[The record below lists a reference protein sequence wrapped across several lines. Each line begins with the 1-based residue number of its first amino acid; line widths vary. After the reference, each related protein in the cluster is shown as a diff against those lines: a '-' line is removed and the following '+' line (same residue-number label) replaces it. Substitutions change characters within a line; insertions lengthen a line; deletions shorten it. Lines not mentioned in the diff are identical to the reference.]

1 MKRILILFTAAL
13 WLGFTPVAAQ
23 QGADE
28 DAIRMKI
35 NTAASQL
42 HTMQCD
48 FVQTKYLKML
58 DDKME
63 ARGKMYYAQ
72 PNKLRWEYVSP
83 YTYIFILNGTKV
95 LMSKGSHNDIIDVNQ
110 NKVFREIARIMMN
123 SVVGKCLEDDKDFHT
138 SIETKESLWVVT
150 MIPVSKNIRQMFTQI
165 VLRFDIG
172 RAMVSIVELTE
183 KNGDRTV
190 IELKD
195 VRTDQSID
203 EEIFA
208 VD

>member
-1 MKRILILFTAAL
+1 MILFTVAL
-13 WLGFTPVAAQ
+13 WFGLTPVAAQ
-23 QGADE
+23 QSADE
-28 DAIRMKI
+28 DAMRMKI

-42 HTMQCD
+42 QTMQCD

-83 YTYIFILNGTKV
+83 YTYTFILNGTKV
-95 LMSKGSHNDIIDVNQ
+95 LMSKGSHNDVIDVNQ

-123 SVVGKCLEDDKDFHT
+123 SVVGKCLEDDKSFHT
-138 SIETKESLWVVT
+138 SIETRESLWVVT
-150 MIPVSKNIRQMFTQI
+150 MIPISKNIRQIFTQI
-165 VLRFDIG
+165 VLSFDIG
-172 RAMVSIVELTE
+172 RAMVSTVELTE
-183 KNGDRTV
+183 KNGDKTV

-195 VRTDQSID
+195 VKTDRLID
-203 EEIFA
+203 EKIFA